1 MIVKRIHP
9 LRLHLACHFGILSGV
24 PTGTRPDPGLLSV
37 AVAAHLRA
45 AMARQTPPMTQ
56 LELARLT
63 GIDASTLSRLLT
75 PKKQM
80 LVEQLDAICRA
91 LRIDTAAVIDSA
103 RKVVAEYEAEKLRGE
118 VSVTPRA
125 ASGE

>member
-1 MIVKRIHP
+1 
-9 LRLHLACHFGILSGV
+9 
-24 PTGTRPDPGLLSV
+24 
-37 AVAAHLRA
+37 
-45 AMARQTPPMTQ
+45 MTQ